1 MKHRADIDGLRAIA
15 VVAVVFFHAFPG
27 FAPGGFIGV
36 DIFFVLSGFLI
47 SSMLFEQMATGS
59 VQWRSF
65 YIKRI
70 KRIFPALLLV
80 TLSAAIAGYFLLFP
94 AEYANLGKHI
104 AGSAIFINNF
114 ILWSEVGYFD
124 RLGELKPLLHL
135 WSLGIEEQFYL
146 VWPLVLFFISKLR
159 AKAFWILVLFSV
171 VSFALNV
178 AWVHQHQVRV
188 FYLPLSRFWELSLG
202 GVLAFVILNH
212 KASLDVFHNNHARLA
227 SLISFAALLLLAGGI
242 FFYSDR
248 LAYPGWAALLPTG
261 CTLILLLTPA
271 SWVNRRM
278 LSFHLMTFIGLI
290 SYPLYLWHWELL
302 SFARIIYS
310 RELPFKLT
318 ALMVLLSVIL
328 AWLTYRYIERPVR
341 FSKRSEQYPRYMA
354 SALCTVLMLTGI
366 AGFLIR
372 SHHGFE
378 ARTMAWQHDTLLK
391 DINGFDAFRKQA
403 LPCRTALSE
412 NDLKK
417 MTWCLQNREGEPQK
431 VMWGDSHAEHLFPGI
446 LAFDKEHNWLLLE
459 QSGCPPLLHVASY
472 WKGSKD
478 TCEAANDLIL
488 KIITET
494 PSIDT
499 VVLASLG
506 AFYLSD
512 DDYAPASQGDFA
524 ANRHYLEK
532 HTGQKSK
539 QAVFREGLGETIDA
553 LKKAGKKVVLFQDTP
568 EIPFMPE
575 RCIHRPLAPPETCTI
590 SREEVAVRQKAYVS
604 ILEEMK
610 TQKGVLLFSPLD
622 IVCNDRHCPL
632 MMEQHLLYRDSHHLS
647 LKGSALIAEQFVPWL
662 RRA

>member
-1 MKHRADIDGLRAIA
+1 MNHRADIDGLRAMA
-15 VVAVVFFHAFPG
+15 VLAVVFFHAFPG
-27 FAPGGFIGV
+27 YAPGGFIGV

-47 SSMLFEQMATGS
+47 SRILFEQMETGS
-59 VQWRSF
+59 VQWRAF

-80 TLSAAIAGYFLLFP
+80 LGSAAIAGYFLLFP

-104 AGSAIFINNF
+104 AGSASFINNF

-146 VWPLVLFFISKLR
+146 IWPLALFLIWKLR
-159 AKAFWILVLFSV
+159 VNTFWMLVFFTV
-171 VSFALNV
+171 VSFALNI
-178 AWVHQHQVRV
+178 AWVHQHNVRA
-188 FYLPLSRFWELSLG
+188 FYFPLSRFWELSLG
-202 GVLAFVILNH
+202 GMLAFVAV
-212 KASLDVFHNNHARLA
+212 KYKVSLEVFHKHHGLVLNLA
-227 SLISFAALLLLAGGI
+227 SSAALLFLAGGI

-248 LAYPGWAALLPTG
+248 LAYPGWAALLPTI
-261 CTLILLLTPA
+261 CTLILLFTHV
-271 SWVNRRM
+271 SWVNRQL
-278 LSFHLMTFIGLI
+278 LSLNVITYIGLI

-310 RELPFKLT
+310 GTVPFKLT
-318 ALMVLLSVIL
+318 AIMVLLSFIL
-328 AWLTYRYIERPVR
+328 AALTYRYIERPVR
-341 FSKRSEQYPRYMA
+341 FSKVSEKYPRTMA
-354 SALCTVLMLTGI
+354 SALCSGLVLAGMT
-366 AGFLIR
+366 GFLIR
-372 SHHGFE
+372 SHQGFE
-378 ARTMAWQHDTLLK
+378 ARTMAYLHDVLLK

-403 LPCRTALSE
+403 LPCRIALNES
-412 NDLKK
+412 DLKK
-417 MTWCLQNREGEPQK
+417 MTWCLQSREGKPQK

-446 LAFDKEHNWLLLE
+446 LAFDNDHNWLLLE

-478 TCEAANDLIL
+478 KCEAANDVIL

-506 AFYLSD
+506 AFYISD

-532 HTGQKSK
+532 DTAKTSK
-539 QAVFREGLGETIDA
+539 QAVFREGLSETIDA

-575 RCIHRPLAPPETCTI
+575 RCIHRPLAPQKTCSI
-590 SREEVAVRQKAYVS
+590 SREEVTARQKTYAA
-604 ILEEMK
+604 ILETLK
-610 TQKGVLLFSPLD
+610 TQKDVLLFSPLD
-622 IVCNDRHCPL
+622 VVCNDRNCPL

-647 LKGSALIAEQFVPWL
+647 LKGSALIAERFVPWL
-662 RRA
+662 KRA